1 MKIHFILYLL
11 SFTITENWKITLA
24 VMIQREIHQFCCKLS
39 WRGIL
44 MFSGRKAC
52 KTDMG
57 YKAVRIFYYLL
68 IVFVFC
74 IFKGLMLTTNTYR
87 LRLWYLCLTLCL
99 IMRYNIIWSMLC
111 IVKTHTLIHLLKV
124 IVLVQAVK

>member
-1 MKIHFILYLL
+1 
-11 SFTITENWKITLA
+11 
-24 VMIQREIHQFCCKLS
+24 
-39 WRGIL
+39 

-68 IVFVFC
+68 IVFVFG
-74 IFKGLMLTTNTYR
+74 IFKGLMLTTNTYT

-111 IVKTHTLIHLLKV
+111 VVKTHTLIHLLKV